1 MHWPRVLKGL
11 QVLAR
16 SVTVMPLFPRAF
28 VSAPLRLELRERTE
42 PGELGR
48 AVLES
53 APDILPW
60 VAEAPAPLP
69 GPGPPPTPDGLPAP
83 AGRPPCAYADE
94 PRKDSVARAKNGTN
108 TRFIALFL
116 LSENEMDCRKLG
128 PGSDRLRNR
137 RYSERRAVADRPS

>member
-1 MHWPRVLKGL
+1 MHWPRFLNLL

-42 PGELGR
+42 PGELGL
-48 AVLES
+48 AALEL

-60 VAEAPAPLP
+60 VAEAPEPL
-69 GPGPPPTPDGLPAP
+69 PGPPPTPDGLPAP

-94 PRKDSVARAKNGTN
+94 PRKNSVARARNGMN
-108 TRFIALFL
+108 RRFIVLIL
-116 LSENEMDCRKLG
+116 LSETDCRRIE
-128 PGSDRLRNR
+128 PD
-137 RYSERRAVADRPS
+137 